1 MFLGTVLLN
10 FLLPCDPGSGSQN
23 LAEDVGDLHR
33 AEVQED
39 QADGR
44 VDEDGRREPRDP
56 QIRPRRNL
64 LKLRMRL
71 LVSRSWSCSNWSNEK
86 KKHSVELADH
96 SCDLKHEAEELFL
109 FFNPKNSNLIYL
121 RRCI

>member
-1 MFLGTVLLN
+1 MFLGTVLFN
-10 FLLPCDPGSGSQN
+10 FLLLCDPGSGSQN
-23 LAEDVGDLHR
+23 LAEDVVDLHR

-44 VDEDGRREPRDP
+44 VDEDSRREPRDP

-86 KKHSVELADH
+86 KKRSVELADH
-96 SCDLKHEAEELFL
+96 YCDLKREAISLFSSEEF
-109 FFNPKNSNLIYL
+109 
-121 RRCI
+121 

>member
-1 MFLGTVLLN
+1 MLLGTVLLN

-23 LAEDVGDLHR
+23 LAEDVVDLHR

-86 KKHSVELADH
+86 KHSVELADH
-96 SCDLKHEAEELFL
+96 SCDLKREAISLFSSEEF
-109 FFNPKNSNLIYL
+109 
-121 RRCI
+121 